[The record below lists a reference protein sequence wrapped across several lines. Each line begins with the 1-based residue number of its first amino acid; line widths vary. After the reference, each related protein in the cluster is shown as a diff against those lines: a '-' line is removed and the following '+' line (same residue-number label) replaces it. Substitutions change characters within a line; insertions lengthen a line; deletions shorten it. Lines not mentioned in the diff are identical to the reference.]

1 MNNWHAYL
9 AIGAL
14 FGLAYLFDL
23 ATGKVA
29 LRAPNAAKIKD
40 RAKVALTHAWVV
52 LLLVVG
58 WPFAAINATADNWR
72 KRD

>member
-9 AIGAL
+9 AIGAM

-29 LRAPNAAKIKD
+29 TMGSPTSLWTVRGKRALA
-40 RAKVALTHAWVV
+40 HAWVV
-52 LLLVVG
+52 LLLVIG

-72 KRD
+72 KRS

>member
-1 MNNWHAYL
+1 MIAWYGYT

-29 LRAPNAAKIKD
+29 MRAPLASSLKGK
-40 RAKVALTHAWVV
+40 AKVALAHAWVV
-52 LLLVVG
+52 LLLVIG

-72 KRD
+72 KRS